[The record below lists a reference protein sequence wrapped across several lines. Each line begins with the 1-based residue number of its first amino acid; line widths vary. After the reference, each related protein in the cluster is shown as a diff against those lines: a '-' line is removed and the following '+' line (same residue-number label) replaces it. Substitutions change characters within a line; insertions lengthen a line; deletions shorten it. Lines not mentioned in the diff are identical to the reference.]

1 MQNVPYRRPLRLALF
16 NVPVALAIHTT
27 PLAASIYY
35 GANPDASVKDC
46 FVGGAAGAAVTIT
59 GLTVASKMLCKSSY
73 WKSVKDITL
82 ASRIDRVNA
91 GEQVDLT
98 RIHMKINMPPYPDE
112 VIRASAKILSAATKG
127 LFNSTRIALK
137 TSGNKIKEFAALS
150 LASGVATAFC
160 VLDDQPKIV
169 TGISIGSTLLAATLA
184 HREFNKAQSHEFTS
198 FVNTLNCN
206 DLGI

>member
-1 MQNVPYRRPLRLALF
+1 MQNVPYRRPRRLALF

-27 PLAASIYY
+27 PLAASVYFA
-35 GANPDASVKDC
+35 ANPDASVKDC

-59 GLTVASKMLCKSSY
+59 GLTVASKMLRKSSY

-82 ASRIDRVNA
+82 ASRVDRVNV

-112 VIRASAKILSAATKG
+112 IIKASAKILSAATKG
-127 LFNSTRIALK
+127 LFISTRIALK

-150 LASGVATAFC
+150 LTSGVATAFC
-160 VLDDQPKIV
+160 ILNDQPKIV
-169 TGISIGSTLLAATLA
+169 TGVSLGSTLMAAVSA
-184 HREFNKAQSHEFTS
+184 HRELNKAQSHEFSS
-198 FVNTLNCN
+198 FVNTLSKN